1 MGKGFLPA
9 VQSLQFGGDLTRTP
23 SWHDDRA
30 VLFWRLAKMDR
41 EARNVTNAADN
52 DLSRMA
58 QALETSGDYRVLRRL
73 VPRDVITPIPADHP
87 IKVGILLDVE
97 TTGLDTKT

>member
-58 QALETSGDYRVLRRL
+58 QALETSGDYRPGHGGLS
-73 VPRDVITPIPADHP
+73 AHS
-87 IKVGILLDVE
+87 E
-97 TTGLDTKT
+97 TVSSGSGRSPSRQTWPSLSAPSKLN